1 LDRQGL
7 MRPMD
12 RLVPWLQMGLQG
24 LTLQWGLM
32 DLMPQ
37 LGPKLRM
44 GLWGQTGQ
52 MDPYRRLRQNSTQS
66 LFRQPEWI
74 LRRELRGL

>member
-7 MRPMD
+7 MRPMG
-12 RLVPWLQMGLQG
+12 RLVPWLRMGLQG

-44 GLWGQTGQ
+44 GLLVQLDL

-66 LFRQPEWI
+66 LFRQPE
-74 LRRELRGL
+74 